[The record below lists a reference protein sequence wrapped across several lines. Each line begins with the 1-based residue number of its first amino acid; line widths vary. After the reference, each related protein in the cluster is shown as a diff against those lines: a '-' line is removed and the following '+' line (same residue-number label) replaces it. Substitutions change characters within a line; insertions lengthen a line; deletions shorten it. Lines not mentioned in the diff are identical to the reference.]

1 MNVTDLTGGIFNGQS
16 LAEGNNLGC
25 FALQLAAQ
33 AEPDLLVGEFKQLL
47 TTLGD
52 VVSQLSCPQL
62 EAIDEDLLKQFPGYM
77 KDRTYDTGDILNET
91 LGGLLG

>member
-1 MNVTDLTGGIFNGQS
+1 ML
-16 LAEGNNLGC
+16 EGNNLGC

-62 EAIDEDLLKQFPGYM
+62 EAIDQSLLELFPGYM
-77 KDRTYDTGDILNET
+77 KDQTYDTSNILNET
-91 LGGLLG
+91 LGGLLGQ